1 MFSALCV
8 VFLLGAPLK
17 GPAIQA
23 LWAHR
28 PHDPPVPNHV
38 AAAQDGAP
46 EQLSVASDVDFH
58 AIDHIFDLH
67 KKSERSSEA
76 PENVSTPAPE
86 PPEAA
91 AAPAPEPAPEAA
103 ATPAPPEATPAEAP
117 TPVPCVPH
125 RLPDYSWSWCPAAGA
140 VPAPAPEASK
150 PESPETFVAAPDADA
165 ASAPCVPH
173 RLANYS
179 WSWCPEAGAVPAP
192 EAPVPE
198 VGSEAPAPDEPEDPE
213 DTEKD
218 PKLSP
223 EDPEAVAAPAPES
236 PESVLQPAPDADPLA
251 AGITAVAAP
260 APMDPNDP
268 ELVTAPGADPD
279 DQPAPERPNDDPVWV
294 IAAPPSDDGPQ
305 AIVTTPAQDEVPA
318 TFIAAPDAVAS
329 PAPEPSETAP
339 DAVASPSPAAESVPE
354 ANVPETEVPEA
365 EQVPETEV
373 PEAEVP
379 EAEQVPETEVPDAEV
394 PDAEDVP
401 EAEVPFSLVAAPT
414 VKAKPGAKEAPAP
427 VAKAVPG
434 GLPGRAQVLVVV
446 SDHASGTT
454 EFGKA
459 LAKHPCVFDLGEPFA
474 FSDTVWSTSE
484 VAQCDSYTFPIG
496 IFDADT
502 RALKSNVN
510 PQLKEK
516 ILKMGTSVSK
526 PILVDQRVTPL
537 TGDASPLY
545 NGLHYNLADYF
556 VRIRDLVCKG
566 VPADVCLP
574 SQCTITLNM
583 FPAYVNANT
592 AGKLMEEDVQS
603 PCTIAR
609 NEKAMAAWNEAL
621 ETMQTHPKVAMVEI
635 ARREVDRQFSAFKRF
650 SPPSSKFDCS
660 LPRPPS
666 TFATASKLYVDGK
679 IEIEDCWT
687 GAEAADKCL
696 GDALQL
702 VGLTIEPMGDM
713 GARVMAGP
721 NATTLLEPMNSG
733 AADHGFGTEE
743 QACSTDPTAIYE
755 VLANDVNHKPT
766 SNDPNAIVK
775 RVLKVGVGTGAGQA
789 AVKPE
794 PVAKATPAPS
804 AKPTP
809 APAAKP
815 TLEPVMDSTPSPATS
830 EPIAATTPAPAEKPA
845 PVAATT
851 PVPGVKP
858 APAIATAP
866 APVATATPVGAA
878 GRAQVLVIVSD
889 HGSGTTEV
897 GEALNIHPCVFDL
910 GEPFS
915 AASRVWSTSKVSEC
929 ENIGKPVPQ
938 SIFDADT
945 GTLKNSS
952 NPVLTSKILGLSNQ
966 GTVHGTKSPSQAPV
980 GLSGDDPSL
989 YAGLHYDIA
998 DYFVRIRDLV
1008 CKGVPADVC
1017 PPSDCTIT
1025 LKMFP
1030 QFVNANTAGQLVK
1043 EKPPGKC
1050 TLALNAKEMLAWK
1063 SQLDAIVK
1071 HPKVA
1076 MMAIARKEID
1086 RQFSAFHRFAPA
1098 GTEFDCSL
1106 QRGPSEFAVLA
1117 TSVADGKI
1125 EIEDCWTGAEAADKC
1140 LGDALQLVGLTTGP
1154 MGALGSAKMS
1164 ISNLESD
1171 AAHKKTAFD
1180 CSTDPRAIFKRLED
1194 DNVEKVAEADEG
1206 GEPEKRNTFLQWL
1219 M

>member
-1 MFSALCV
+1 MLTPSMLTA

-28 PHDPPVPNHV
+28 PHDPPVPKHV

-58 AIDHIFDLH
+58 AIDHMFDLH

-76 PENVSTPAPE
+76 PETVSTPAPE
-86 PPEAA
+86 APEAA

-103 ATPAPPEATPAEAP
+103 ATPAPEAPAEAPAEAP
-117 TPVPCVPH
+117 TPATVPCVPH

-140 VPAPAPEASK
+140 VPAPDALKS
-150 PESPETFVAAPDADA
+150 ESPERLVAAPDADA

-192 EAPVPE
+192 EASVPE
-198 VGSEAPAPDEPEDPE
+198 AGA
-213 DTEKD
+213 T
-218 PKLSP
+218 
-223 EDPEAVAAPAPES
+223 APAPEAPEAPEDPKAVTAPAPEA
-236 PESVLQPAPDADPLA
+236 PESVLQPAPDTAPLA
-251 AGITAVAAP
+251 GGITAVAAP
-260 APMDPNDP
+260 APIDPNDP

-279 DQPAPERPNDDPVWV
+279 EQPAPERPNDDPVWV

-305 AIVTTPAQDEVPA
+305 AVVIQPAQDEVPA

-339 DAVASPSPAAESVPE
+339 DAVASPSPDAVASPSPAAESVP
-354 ANVPETEVPEA
+354 A
-365 EQVPETEV
+365 
-373 PEAEVP
+373 EAEVP
-379 EAEQVPETEVPDAEV
+379 EAEQVPEAEDAPEAEDVPDAEEV
-394 PDAEDVP
+394 PD
-401 EAEVPFSLVAAPT
+401 AEVPFSLVAAPT
-414 VKAKPGAKEAPAP
+414 VKAKPGAKVALAP

-484 VAQCDSYTFPIG
+484 VAQCDSYTSPIG

-556 VRIRDLVCKG
+556 VRVRDLVCKG
-566 VPADVCLP
+566 VAADVCLP

-592 AGKLMEEDVQS
+592 AGKLMEDDVQS

-702 VGLTIEPMGDM
+702 VGLTIEPMGGM

-721 NATTLLEPMNSG
+721 NATTAWTTLLEPMNSG

-766 SNDPNAIVK
+766 ANDPNAIVK

-794 PVAKATPAPS
+794 PVAKATPTPT

-815 TLEPVMDSTPSPATS
+815 ALEPVVDSTPSPATS
-830 EPIAATTPAPAEKPA
+830 EPIAATTPV
-845 PVAATT
+845 PV
-851 PVPGVKP
+851 VKP
-858 APAIATAP
+858 APAVATAP

-945 GTLKNSS
+945 GTLRNSS

-980 GLSGDDPSL
+980 GLTGDDPSL
-989 YAGLHYDIA
+989 YAGLHYDVA

-1106 QRGPSEFAVLA
+1106 QRAPSEFAVLA

-1125 EIEDCWTGAEAADKC
+1125 EIEDCWAGAEAADKC

>member
-1 MFSALCV
+1 MLTLAI
-8 VFLLGAPLK
+8 FLLGAPLK

-28 PHDPPVPNHV
+28 SHDPPVPKHV

-58 AIDHIFDLH
+58 AIDHMFDLH

-76 PENVSTPAPE
+76 PETVSTPAPE
-86 PPEAA
+86 APEAA

-103 ATPAPPEATPAEAP
+103 ATPAPEAPAEAPAEAP
-117 TPVPCVPH
+117 TPATVPCVPH

-140 VPAPAPEASK
+140 VPAPAPDALK
-150 PESPETFVAAPDADA
+150 AESPERLVAAPDADA

-192 EAPVPE
+192 EASVPE
-198 VGSEAPAPDEPEDPE
+198 AGATAPAPEDPE
-213 DTEKD
+213 D
-218 PKLSP
+218 P
-223 EDPEAVAAPAPES
+223 EDPKAVTAPAPES
-236 PESVLQPAPDADPLA
+236 PESVLQPAPDTAPLA
-251 AGITAVAAP
+251 GGITAVAAP
-260 APMDPNDP
+260 APIDPNDP

-279 DQPAPERPNDDPVWV
+279 EQPAPERPNDDPVWV

-305 AIVTTPAQDEVPA
+305 AVVIQPAQDEVPA

-339 DAVASPSPAAESVPE
+339 DAVASPSPDAVASPSPAAESVPAE
-354 ANVPETEVPEA
+354 A
-365 EQVPETEV
+365 EV

-379 EAEQVPETEVPDAEV
+379 EAEQVPEAEDAPEAEDVPDAEEV
-394 PDAEDVP
+394 PD
-401 EAEVPFSLVAAPT
+401 AEVPFSLVAAPT
-414 VKAKPGAKEAPAP
+414 VKAKPGAKVALAP

-556 VRIRDLVCKG
+556 VRVRDLVCKG
-566 VPADVCLP
+566 VAADVCLP

-592 AGKLMEEDVQS
+592 AGKLMEDDVQS

-702 VGLTIEPMGDM
+702 VGLTIEPMGGM

-721 NATTLLEPMNSG
+721 NATTAWTTLLEPMNSG

-766 SNDPNAIVK
+766 ANDPNAIVK

-794 PVAKATPAPS
+794 PVAKATPAPT

-815 TLEPVMDSTPSPATS
+815 ALEPVVDSTPSPATS
-830 EPIAATTPAPAEKPA
+830 EPIAATTPV
-845 PVAATT
+845 PV
-851 PVPGVKP
+851 VKP
-858 APAIATAP
+858 APAVATAP

-945 GTLKNSS
+945 GTLRNSS

-980 GLSGDDPSL
+980 GLTGDDPSL
-989 YAGLHYDIA
+989 YAGLHYDVA

-1106 QRGPSEFAVLA
+1106 QRAPSEFAVLA

-1125 EIEDCWTGAEAADKC
+1125 EIEDCWAGAEAADKC